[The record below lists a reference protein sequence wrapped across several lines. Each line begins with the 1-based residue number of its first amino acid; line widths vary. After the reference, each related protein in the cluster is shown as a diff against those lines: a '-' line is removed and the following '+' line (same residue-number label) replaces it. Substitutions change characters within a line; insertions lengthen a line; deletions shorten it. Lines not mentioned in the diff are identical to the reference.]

1 MRILYIIG
9 NGLDV
14 ALGLKT
20 RYPDF
25 YDYYCSLEESER
37 NEDII
42 KLRKE
47 ITKNKED
54 WKDLECQLGKY
65 TEKVSNSEEM
75 EKICLNLN
83 DSLREYLLK
92 EQAKVS
98 SEDFNRKICIDRLL
112 HPEDFLLNDDKD
124 VFYNIPNTSTRYI
137 DIITLNYTDTLEK
150 VLFNGRNGIV
160 DSGFDFANRRWEIGT
175 IYHVHGTLSGS
186 PLVGVDNIIQI
197 ANKEFAEN
205 EDIREIMIKP
215 EANSAIKS
223 GVDRR
228 CRDLIERAEV
238 IILFGVSIGETDLTW
253 WKAIGKRLKSS
264 GATVIIFHHDP
275 QMNLVHHEYLI
286 ARNER
291 EVRADFVSKSECGG
305 SEKEWRKR
313 ILVTFNPTFMDG
325 VRKTDNSSLDS
336 SQLGS

>member
-1 MRILYIIG
+1 MRILYFIG

-37 NEDII
+37 NEDVI

-47 ITKNKED
+47 ISKNKED

-65 TEKVSNSEEM
+65 TEKVSNSEDM
-75 EKICLNLN
+75 EKICLDLN
-83 DSLREYLLK
+83 DSLRVYLLK

-98 SEDFNRKICIDRLL
+98 SEDFNRRRCIDRLS
-112 HPEDFLLNDDKD
+112 HPEDFLLNDDKV
-124 VFYNIPNTSTRYI
+124 VFNGSLNASNRYI

-150 VLFNGRNGIV
+150 VFFNGKNGIS
-160 DSGFDFANRRWEIGT
+160 DSGNDSVGRRWEIGR

-186 PLVGVDNIIQI
+186 PLVGVDNISQI
-197 ANKEFAEN
+197 ANKGFAEN

-215 EANSAIKS
+215 EANSATKS

-228 CRDLIERAEV
+228 CRDLIGQADV
-238 IILFGVSIGETDLTW
+238 LVLFGVSLGETDLTW
-253 WKAIGKRLKSS
+253 WKAIGRHLKSS
-264 GATVIIFHHDP
+264 GAMVIIFYHDLE
-275 QMNLVHHEYLI
+275 MNLTHHEYLI

-291 EVRADFVSKSECGG
+291 KVRADFVRKSDCGE

-313 ILVTFNPTFMDG
+313 ILVTFNQAFMDG
-325 VRKTDNSSLDS
+325 VRKTDDSSLDS
-336 SQLGS
+336 